1 MKNYIRWG
9 LRGPRVIWQKFMF
22 CHFFCIL
29 AFSSCGVERRKK
41 GICARPCPLSDCFAS
56 FLILPQGKNL
66 SMTTICEPVR
76 LGQLLH
82 LDPAPKL
89 SNLPTVEPNLPTKAR
104 KRHFRHFCDKKCV
117 IEAFELGNGN
127 TCK

>member
-1 MKNYIRWG
+1 MPFIFYEKLYTVG
-9 LRGPRVIWQKFMF
+9 VEGSKSHMAEVHVLPL
-22 CHFFCIL
+22 FCIL

-76 LGQLLH
+76 PGQLLH
-82 LDPAPKL
+82 LD
-89 SNLPTVEPNLPTKAR
+89 
-104 KRHFRHFCDKKCV
+104 KC
-117 IEAFELGNGN
+117 L
-127 TCK
+127 T